1 MPKVRQTDPLEGT
14 RFEPSVPLWDWEAI
28 EAVGRLF
35 RGDREF
41 NLAPS
46 ATIQFI

>member
-14 RFEPSVPLWDWEAI
+14 RFEPSVPLWDWEAR

-46 ATIQFI
+46 ATIKFI